1 MNPVTAIVVFIMIWW
16 LTLFTVLPWGVR
28 RTANPEEGHDQGAP
42 ARPMLVRKLLIT
54 TGITLVVFGV
64 FYLVVEKSGLS
75 LRELAERFAL

>member
-1 MNPVTAIVVFIMIWW
+1 MNPVTAVVVFIMIWW

-28 RTANPEEGHDQGAP
+28 RTEKPEEGHDQGAP
-42 ARPMLVRKLLIT
+42 SRPMLVRKLLIT

-75 LRELAERFAL
+75 LRELVDRFAL

>member
-1 MNPVTAIVVFIMIWW
+1 MNPVTAVVVFIIIWW

-28 RTANPEEGHDQGAP
+28 RTENPEEGHDQGAP

-54 TGITLVVFGV
+54 TGITVVVFAI

-75 LRELAERFAL
+75 LRELADRYAL